1 MEIINLILCLVII
14 TVSFIIYSEYSVG
27 QILLRPDSTGKIS
40 INLNSLFGYLMNPF
54 HKRDLW
60 TWNTLDINYAFVLIY
75 SLFICYLF

>member
-1 MEIINLILCLVII
+1 MEIINLIIFLTII
-14 TVSFIIYSEYSVG
+14 TIFFIIYSEYSVG

-54 HKRDLW
+54 YKRDLW

-75 SLFICYLF
+75 SSFNFFIF

>member
-1 MEIINLILCLVII
+1 MEIINLIIFLTII
-14 TVSFIIYSEYSVG
+14 TIFFIIYSEYSVG

-54 HKRDLW
+54 YKRDLW

-75 SLFICYLF
+75 SLCVYFIF

>member
-1 MEIINLILCLVII
+1 MEIINLIFFSTII
-14 TVSFIIYSEYSVG
+14 TIFFIIYSEYSVG

-54 HKRDLW
+54 YKRDLW

-75 SLFICYLF
+75 SSLIYFIF

>member
-1 MEIINLILCLVII
+1 MEIINLIIFLVII
-14 TVSFIIYSEYSVG
+14 TIFFIIYSEYSIG

-54 HKRDLW
+54 YKRDLW

-75 SLFICYLF
+75 SLCVYFIF